1 MVQLYD
7 AASGASL
14 GQISDEQLQF
24 LIDHMEE
31 ESDVDQDYYI
41 NQDTVDMFEAEGGD
55 PALIVLLRQALAG
68 RDDMDVRWAK
78 S

>member
-1 MVQLYD
+1 MVQMFD

-14 GQISDEQLQF
+14 GQITDDQLQF
-24 LIDHMEE
+24 LVDHMEE

-41 NQDTVDMFEAEGGD
+41 NQDTLDMFEGEGGD
-55 PALIVLLRQALAG
+55 PALILLLRQALG
-68 RDDMDVRWAK
+68 SRDDMDIRWAR

>member
-1 MVQLYD
+1 MVQLFD

-14 GQISDEQLQF
+14 GQITDDQLQF
-24 LIDHMEE
+24 LVDHMEE

-41 NQDTVDMFEAEGGD
+41 NQDTLDMFEGEGGD
-55 PALIVLLRQALAG
+55 PALIRLLRQALG
-68 RDDMDVRWAK
+68 SRDDMDIRWAR